1 MENNYEIFSYLN
13 KDDNNLFSKMKGYD
27 LLDLIRYLNKFYLEY
42 RNTLN
47 LDESVTFGTEI
58 EFEKAN
64 LKQIEEQLSID
75 TKLKEFKLVNDSSL
89 TDGKELVS
97 PILHD
102 EQKDWDSLKE
112 ACEILDGNATIFKN
126 AAGHIHIGQ
135 QVLGLESSSWIN
147 FIKLWQAYENIIFR
161 FSYNEFLQH
170 RACITQYSE
179 PIRNHLKEML
189 DIYNSYDI
197 NSITTSDVLKDVP
210 QYKYSA
216 VNFIHTSLSDTPK
229 RRKTI
234 EFRCANGTL
243 DYIIWQNNIN
253 LFVKLLLY
261 SRNKDFNSDIVDK
274 RLLTDENT
282 SLGLKYYSE
291 IYLNQALEL
300 ADLLFNN
307 NLDKIYFLKQYL
319 KSFETSN
326 KPLKP
331 AKTFTLKK

>member
-1 MENNYEIFSYLN
+1 MENNYDIFNYLN
-13 KDDNNLFSKMKGYD
+13 KEDNNSFSEMKGYD
-27 LLDLIRYLNKFYLEY
+27 LLDLIRYLNRYNLEY

-47 LDESVTFGTEI
+47 LDESITFGTEI

-64 LKQIEEQLSID
+64 LQEIKKQILIEP
-75 TKLKEFKLVNDSSL
+75 KLKEFHLVNDSSL
-89 TDGKELVS
+89 IDGNELVS

-102 EQKDWDSLKE
+102 KKEDWDSLKE
-112 ACEILDGNATIFKN
+112 ACEILDSNAKIYKN
-126 AAGHIHIGQ
+126 AGGHIHIGQ
-135 QVLGLESSSWIN
+135 QVLGLESYSWIN
-147 FIKLWQAYENIIFR
+147 FLKLWQAYENIIFR
-161 FSYNEFLQH
+161 FAYNEFLQH
-170 RACITQYSE
+170 RSCITTYSE
-179 PIRNHLKEML
+179 PIRNYLKEIL

-197 NSITTSDVLKDVP
+197 SCITTRDVLKDVP
-210 QYKYSA
+210 QHKYCA
-216 VNFIHTSLSDTPK
+216 VNFIHTTIDTPD

-261 SRNKDFNSDIVDK
+261 SRNKDFNNDIIDK

-282 SLGLKYYSE
+282 WLGLKYYSE

-300 ADLLFNN
+300 TDLLFDN

-326 KPLKP
+326 KPLQP
-331 AKTFTLKK
+331 AKKFTMKK